1 MKQNNG
7 QSGAAAKSAV
17 PLSEPTIQKIENYLS
32 KHYSFRYNEVTAKA
46 EWKRVNGTE
55 PFRPISDFQINS
67 LVRELIKTE
76 IQCSATTVR
85 NVLYSDFSPVFNP
98 FKIYLQGLP
107 AWDGVSDHISELAG
121 TVQTNNDPLW
131 QHCFKKWFVAMV
143 GSLMSDDVINH
154 CVVVFSGKQGIGKTT
169 WMLNLVPKPL
179 KDYCFSGTIN
189 PGNKDTLIQL
199 SECMLIN
206 LDELENLNRTELG
219 AMKEIITK
227 AGIRI
232 RRPYGYSAETMPRRA
247 SFAGSVNGKEFLSDT
262 TGSRRFLCFDAIS
275 INYQH
280 SISLDSVYAQ
290 ALYLL
295 QNGFQY
301 WFSPSD
307 IELINKNNEQY
318 RTMSIEEELLL
329 SSFEPCTLDEAEYF
343 YTTTELVNWFSQ
355 KVKMNVTDSSKQK
368 MGKALRAHGF
378 LRLKRQGRYVYALV
392 AKDGEIMEYER
403 YFSPDTDEIELTG

>member
-1 MKQNNG
+1 MKKNNE
-7 QSGAAAKSAV
+7 QPGAAAKTAV

-32 KHYSFRYNEVTAKA
+32 KHYSFRYNEVTGKA
-46 EWKRVNGTE
+46 ETKKANGVE
-55 PFRPISDFQINS
+55 PFRPITDFQINS
-67 LVRELIKTE
+67 LVRELIKAE
-76 IQCSATTVR
+76 VQCSATTVR
-85 NVLYSDFSPVFNP
+85 NVLFSDFTPIYNP
-98 FKIYLQGLP
+98 FHSYLKGLP
-107 AWDGVSDHISELAG
+107 AWDGVTDHIAELAA

-143 GSLMSDDVINH
+143 GSLLSDDVINH

-169 WMLNLVPKPL
+169 WMLNLVPQSL
-179 KDYCFSGTIN
+179 KEYCFSGTIN

-232 RRPYGYSAETMPRRA
+232 RRPYGHSAETMPRRA

-275 INYQH
+275 INYRH
-280 SISLDSVYAQ
+280 NIDLDKVYAQ
-290 ALYLL
+290 AIELFS
-295 QNGFQY
+295 NGFQH
-301 WFSPSD
+301 WFSPAD

-318 RTMSIEEELLL
+318 RTMSVEEELLL
-329 SSFEPCTLDEAEYF
+329 SNFEACSMNDAEYF
-343 YTTTELVNWFSQ
+343 YSTTELVNWFSQ

-368 MGKALRAHGF
+368 LGKALRAHGF
-378 LRLKRQGRYVYALV
+378 IRLKRQGRYVYALRS
-392 AKDGEIMEYER
+392 KDEEIMEYETH
-403 YFSPDTDEIELTG
+403 FSTPVDEMEYTG